1 MPFGTGWTLRAFQEI
16 QKPGQLLDWG
26 WWGEE
31 VCRRSLRTAAMSEC
45 AAECLIV
52 TGSLLVQQ
60 TGEVTTS
67 LGAQGPLHLSA
78 ITTVKTFKK
87 SLLFCFTFAFQIWHK
102 KKITKGRETTLN
114 YSTCNSENLGSLILA
129 QLSWNSVNPT
139 VSRVVTFA
147 RQVDVSDMASHME
160 TSEEL
165 ATFYFLPWV
174 VATQI
179 LTL

>member
-1 MPFGTGWTLRAFQEI
+1 MDIKSF
-16 QKPGQLLDWG
+16 PGDPETRPAAGLGLVG
-26 WWGEE
+26 G
-31 VCRRSLRTAAMSEC
+31 RSLSKESPNSCHVWVCSRMSDCEP
-45 AAECLIV
+45 
-52 TGSLLVQQ
+52 GSLLVQQ

-147 RQVDVSDMASHME
+147 GQVDVSDMASHME